1 MEKKNI
7 IKVSGAQWKHN
18 LLYRL
23 AISKEFP
30 SRLRIQNLIRK
41 FWRLDLLKYTTPS
54 GLKLVLDVTD
64 WVQYQIYLHGNYEKQ
79 SVELFKRL
87 GKNSSIIF
95 DIGAHI
101 GQYALECSQ
110 DDNSIEKKIFAIE
123 VNPKTFTYLL
133 NNIQVNEFR
142 NIKPIL
148 GAVGSS
154 KNVVNI
160 NIPAYWNMGNTM
172 INHDSENVGLDNY
185 LAATLSL
192 PDLLKTYGI
201 SNIDLIKIDVEGHE
215 INVFKELFSHNIY
228 PKDIIFEYIPEA
240 FKEADILVN
249 LFRDNG
255 YLIKDVNNNDFIGQ
269 ENIPEQNLWATRA

>member
-1 MEKKNI
+1 MEKETI

-87 GKNSSIIF
+87 GKNSLVIF

-110 DDNSIEKKIFAIE
+110 DDNSMEKKIFAIE

-133 NNIQVNEFR
+133 NNIQVNEFK

-172 INHDSENVGLDNY
+172 INHGSENLGLDNY
-185 LAATLSL
+185 LVATLSL
-192 PDLLKTYGI
+192 PDLLRAYGI

-215 INVFKELFSHNIY
+215 INVFRQLFSQKIY

-240 FKEADILVN
+240 FKEADILIN

-255 YLIKDVNNNDFIGQ
+255 YLIKDVNNIDFIGQ

>member
-1 MEKKNI
+1 MEKESI
-7 IKVSGAQWKHN
+7 IKVPGAQWKHN

-30 SRLRIQNLIRK
+30 CRLRIQNIIRK
-41 FWRLDLLKYTTPS
+41 FWNLDLLKYTTPS

-64 WVQYQIYLHGNYEKQ
+64 WVQHQIYLHGNYEIK

-87 GKNSSIIF
+87 SKNSSVVF

-101 GQYALECSQ
+101 GQYALECSK
-110 DDNSIEKKIFAIE
+110 DDNSLEKKIFAIE

-133 NNIQVNEFR
+133 NNIQVNNFK
-142 NIKPIL
+142 NVKPIL

-172 INHDSENVGLDNY
+172 INHELENVGLDNY

-192 PDLLKTYGI
+192 PDILKTNGI
-201 SNIDLIKIDVEGHE
+201 FNIDLIKIDVEGHE
-215 INVFKELFSHNIY
+215 IHVFKELFGQNIY
-228 PKDIIFEYIPEA
+228 PKDIIFEYIPKA
-240 FKEADILVN
+240 FKGADDLIM

-255 YLIKDVNNNDFIGQ
+255 YHIKDINNIDFIGQ
-269 ENIPEQNLWATRA
+269 DNILEQNLWATKV